1 MKTQSATDYILDL
14 ERRIEA
20 LERVGSGGGSVL
32 PEPLDADTVE
42 GNSIIDILAMA
53 YPVGSIYISVVST
66 NPNTLFGF
74 GTWVAFGAG
83 KTLVG
88 LNSGDTDFDTV
99 EETGGEKAHTL
110 TTSEIPAHDHGSAS
124 LTGGWSHHGDEGG
137 SVVRS
142 PYGIVGGTSMSGV
155 YRPPNTAISASSS
168 IKSMTIN
175 ATHTHTSVG
184 GSGSHNNLQPYIVVY
199 MWKRTA

>member
-66 NPNTLFGF
+66 NPNTLLGF
-74 GTWVAFGAG
+74 GTWSAFATGR
-83 KTLVG
+83 TLVG
-88 LNSGDTDFDTV
+88 IDSGQTEFDTV
-99 EETGGEKAHTL
+99 QETGGSKTHSHPLSTNGAAM
-110 TTSEIPAHDHGSAS
+110 IGSPSGDATRLGFKNS
-124 LTGGWSHHGDEGG
+124 QAGDLTG
-137 SVVRS
+137 
-142 PYGIVGGTSMSGV
+142 
-155 YRPPNTAISASSS
+155 S
-168 IKSMTIN
+168 IYN
-175 ATHTHTSVG
+175 VG
-184 GSGSHNNLQPYIVVY
+184 GSYTTSNLTRSHNTALTGSTDSQTALPPYIVVY